1 MANENIDERISLIK
15 DRLEFVS
22 MITALHPQFLNP
34 ALIRVYEGENG
45 WTHPWMYFDGLRN
58 YLLLTCFDLLGQPD
72 DFMDFDSWI
81 TSSKTATAREKVFEK
96 IAHSGNLTETIKNVY
111 KEYKLSYG
119 TKHSFFKFLNEV
131 LTEEMR
137 VELADDIWIR
147 KYNKLTNNRIGS
159 IEGNENK
166 FKGLYNIRNSFTH
179 SGINTGSIGAG
190 VFPNFAGEQI
200 IDGIPKKGYAPVS
213 YIFKNDTYMVTYVR
227 DWPDV
232 LIRAVEYGVK
242 QLEMHSTP
250 KK

>member
-34 ALIRVYEGENG
+34 DLIRVNEGDDG

-72 DFMDFDSWI
+72 HFMDFDSWL
-81 TSSKTATAREKVFEK
+81 TSSKTATAREEVLGK
-96 IAHSGNLTETIKNVY
+96 ITNQGNLSETIKNVY

-137 VELADDIWIR
+137 VELADDIWIH
-147 KYNKLTNNRIGS
+147 KNEKSTNKRINS

-179 SGINTGSIGAG
+179 AGINTGSIGAG
-190 VFPNFAGEQI
+190 VFTNFGEMT
-200 IDGIPKKGYAPVS
+200 IDGVLKKGYQPVS
-213 YIFKNDTYMVTYVR
+213 CIRKKDTYTITYVR

-242 QLEMHSTP
+242 QLEMRSP
-250 KK
+250 LK